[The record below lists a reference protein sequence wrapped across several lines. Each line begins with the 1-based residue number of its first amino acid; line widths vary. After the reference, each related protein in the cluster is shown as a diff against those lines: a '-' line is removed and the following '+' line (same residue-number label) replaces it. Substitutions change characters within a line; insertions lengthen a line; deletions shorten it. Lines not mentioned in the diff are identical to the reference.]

1 MENKNRRLSRRSALK
16 VFIVSAGATVLATKP
31 PLLAFANGLTLS
43 PDSSDLDTQNQ
54 ATTPPDQGIPE
65 CPNRYTLKNPIKNN
79 TSLIEAGFPQ
89 RSTVVQNYGKI
100 CETLGSRYP
109 QPSFPESCSSFFGS
123 MHVSDPDK
131 QIWTRFP
138 GDNGVKKL
146 RVNTVFDPSR
156 GRVSVR
162 IPDVVNPDHAYD
174 VDLTDLITGWCSAA
188 KEKKELSLH
197 DIDVMGRYATPVI
210 GFGTFIYLASRV
222 ANYATEYAGDI
233 LENRA
238 RKRRGEE

>member
-1 MENKNRRLSRRSALK
+1 MEYKKQRLTRRDLLKLSG
-16 VFIVSAGATVLATKP
+16 AGTLATAIAVNP
-31 PLLAFANGLTLS
+31 FLSAIAQSLTSPSISENDNTLPGL
-43 PDSSDLDTQNQ
+43 QQ
-54 ATTPPDQGIPE
+54 DQGIPE
-65 CPNRYTLKNPIKNN
+65 CPTGYTLKNPVKERVSQLEI
-79 TSLIEAGFPQ
+79 GFPQ
-89 RSTVVQNYGKI
+89 RNIVVQNYGKI
-100 CETLGSRYP
+100 CETLGSGNP

-123 MHVSDPDK
+123 MHVSDPDR

-162 IPDVVNPDHAYD
+162 IPDVVNPGNAHD
-174 VDLTDLITGWCSAA
+174 VNLTDLITGWCSAA

-210 GFGTFIYLASRV
+210 GFGTLIYLASRV
-222 ANYATEYAGDI
+222 AYYATEYAGDI